1 MIYNYNLYS
10 IILGIILGYLFE
22 TYKYNNNN
30 YNNIIDISH
39 DIIMLICLLLKL
51 SNISLSLIVSLL
63 TKHIIHFINN
73 QYV

>member
-1 MIYNYNLYS
+1 MAIVTL
-10 IILGIILGYLFE
+10 LTDLGYRDPYLAMA
-22 TYKYNNNN
+22 KGKLLSGIKDLQ
-30 YNNIIDISH
+30 IIDISH